1 MNPNRNISYSE
12 VLSVLSVLS
21 VEFEVIY
28 EKKAQINL

>member
-12 VLSVLSVLS
+12 VLSVLS